1 MTEPVEQQIAKVL
14 DDAVERR
21 DRTLPRWAA
30 ARLTRLFRDV
40 DASER
45 AAVVERVCGRPNLSP
60 GLVDDVRIAADRA
73 SAPAPEVAP
82 RPERAPAPPA
92 ASPRRAPRR
101 SPSPARGVRTTS
113 FKGRALSDVP
123 PGVGVQYQ
131 GRRGV
136 VEPPFLVLED
146 GRRFQFLNP
155 AAAYVNGGIEVS
167 GWDVWKVDDGRS
179 LAECYDSG
187 NWPAPD

>member
-1 MTEPVEQQIAKVL
+1 
-14 DDAVERR
+14 
-21 DRTLPRWAA
+21 
-30 ARLTRLFRDV
+30 
-40 DASER
+40 
-45 AAVVERVCGRPNLSP
+45 
-60 GLVDDVRIAADRA
+60 
-73 SAPAPEVAP
+73 
-82 RPERAPAPPA
+82 
-92 ASPRRAPRR
+92 
-101 SPSPARGVRTTS
+101 VRTTS

-123 PGVGVQYQ
+123 PGVSVRYQ